1 MRTLIFIAFTFLANS
16 TLAQS
21 ELTYGFLPE
30 ISISHRWAEKWRLGT
45 QIESM
50 QQSFVYQNQ
59 QKQEGYKYIRTDI
72 TPLLT
77 YQLNPNWGV
86 GLGALTRFENKD
98 FVFRSIQQITSNKRS
113 ASTRIGH
120 RLRTDQT
127 FEPNEKI
134 RLRLRYRFS
143 LEVPLQGQSL
153 NDQEFYTLTSIEQI
167 AIYQTANADWEQRLS
182 AVLGYYF
189 NSNHKLEFGLD
200 YRLDNFLN
208 EAGRHRLWTMLN
220 YYLNL

>member
-1 MRTLIFIAFTFLANS
+1 MRYLFLL
-16 TLAQS
+16 TCLAVTNLSKGQS
-21 ELTYGFLPE
+21 ELTFGFLPE
-30 ISISHRWAEKWRLGT
+30 ISITHRWAEKWRLGT

-50 QQSFVYQNQ
+50 QQSFIYQNQ
-59 QKQEGYKYIRTDI
+59 QKQEDYKYIRTDI

-77 YQLNPNWGV
+77 YQLSPNWGV

-98 FVFRSIQQITSNKRS
+98 FVFRSIQQLTFNKRS
-113 ASTRIGH
+113 ASTRFGH

-127 FEPNEKI
+127 FEPYEKV

-143 LEVPLQGQSL
+143 LEVPLQGKSL
-153 NDQEFYTLTSIEQI
+153 NDKEFYTLTSIEQI
-167 AIYQTANADWEQRLS
+167 AIYQAANADWEQRLS
-182 AVLGYYF
+182 VVLGYYF
-189 NSNHKLEFGLD
+189 NGHHKIEFGLD

-208 EAGRHRLWTMLN
+208 EAGRHRLWTMMN